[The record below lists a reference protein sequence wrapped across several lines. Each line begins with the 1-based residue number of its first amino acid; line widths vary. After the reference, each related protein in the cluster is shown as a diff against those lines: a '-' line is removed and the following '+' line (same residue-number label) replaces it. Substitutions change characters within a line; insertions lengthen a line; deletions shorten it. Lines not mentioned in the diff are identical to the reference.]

1 MPASRRDGFVPRVL
15 AYHASRDLVP
25 LYSVY
30 ALLFADHGVSSAQ
43 ISLLFIIWSLTSFAC
58 EVPSGAWADTF
69 DRRRLLVLSAAIY
82 AVGFGSWTVWQDF
95 AGFAFGFGCW
105 GVSSALMSGTFES
118 LVYDELVERHVES
131 RYAELIGWARSTA
144 LVATLFATASA
155 AYLFPLGGY
164 ALVGWTSVVIAVGQ
178 GVLAATLP
186 VSARARRAPHEGDDG
201 ALVETERAA
210 STYVAMLRAG
220 LSESRHHPDVR
231 RVLLLAGTM
240 VGLTAYDEYFP
251 LVARDHR
258 VATSTVPLLIAITV
272 LGQVAGTALVGRSAR
287 FGGPVIGGVL
297 GAGAVLVSVGALS
310 TPYLGFVVIA
320 VGYGL
325 LNNAMLVGE
334 TRLQDTITG
343 PARATVT
350 SVLGL
355 IEEVVALSVYV
366 AFSLASHGLGFSTL
380 VALLGVPAVILAI
393 AVMRWLPDHVRS
405 GLEDSSVPVPES

>member
-1 MPASRRDGFVPRVL
+1 
-15 AYHASRDLVP
+15 

-95 AGFAFGFGCW
+95 AGFAFGFVCW

-144 LVATLFATASA
+144 LVSTLFATASA

-186 VSARARRAPHEGDDG
+186 VSARARRAPHEGEDG

-272 LGQVAGTALVGRSAR
+272 LGQVAG
-287 FGGPVIGGVL
+287 
-297 GAGAVLVSVGALS
+297 
-310 TPYLGFVVIA
+310 
-320 VGYGL
+320 
-325 LNNAMLVGE
+325 
-334 TRLQDTITG
+334 
-343 PARATVT
+343 
-350 SVLGL
+350 
-355 IEEVVALSVYV
+355 
-366 AFSLASHGLGFSTL
+366 
-380 VALLGVPAVILAI
+380 
-393 AVMRWLPDHVRS
+393 
-405 GLEDSSVPVPES
+405 